1 MATTK
6 PFPIPVVA
14 FGPGSQPEED
24 ETLDYL
30 TMPKGMET
38 YRPPV
43 LPEPEEMA
51 TRHAA
56 HRALRETLAALDAVR
71 DGGPSRRVSLAGL
84 DGDDLALINQVMG
97 EGEVSAL
104 VSAAPG
110 SGRELRIQESVFAG
124 VWRVM
129 SFVADVMV
137 EDHLEVG
144 AIPLGLRTAAIEDV
158 ASRNAPP
165 LPDPLPSG
173 VMNSPMLLTEIE
185 DAWLQWQSGSP
196 PHVINL
202 TLLPMDVPDIS
213 FMDHQLGTGRVLILS
228 RGYGNCRITN
238 TRMPNCWRVVY
249 YNSQDLVILNTV
261 EVIDLP
267 EVACAAVVDL
277 QDSHERL
284 AEVLQWVEGVLDGS
298 PNDRTTELPA

>member
-1 MATTK
+1 MK

-24 ETLDYL
+24 ETLDYMS
-30 TMPKGMET
+30 MPQGMET

-43 LPEPEEMA
+43 LPEPEELA
-51 TRHAA
+51 ARAGA
-56 HRALRETLAALDAVR
+56 HRALRAVLQALDEVRHGGAVQRVDLHGLAA
-71 DGGPSRRVSLAGL
+71 
-84 DGDDLALINQVMG
+84 DDLALINQVMG
-97 EGEVSAL
+97 EGEVSAR
-104 VSAAPG
+104 VAAPAG
-110 SGRELRIQESVFAG
+110 GEAGCEWRIQESVFAG
-124 VWRVM
+124 VWRVLAFDGDALL
-129 SFVADVMV
+129 S
-137 EDHLEVG
+137 DHLEIG
-144 AIPLGLRTAAIEDV
+144 RIPAALGQAARDDV
-158 ASRNAPP
+158 LAQHAPP
-165 LPDPLPSG
+165 LPAPLPPG

-185 DAWLQWQSGSP
+185 DAWTTWRPGDA

-213 FMDHQLGTGRVLILS
+213 FMDHQLGTGRVLVLS

-267 EVACAAVVDL
+267 EVACAAEVDL
-277 QDSHERL
+277 HDSHERL
-284 AEVLQWVEGVLDGS
+284 GEVLQWVEGVLD
-298 PNDRTTELPA
+298 PVAAE

>member
-1 MATTK
+1 MK

-24 ETLDYL
+24 ETLDYMS
-30 TMPKGMET
+30 MPQGMET
-38 YRPPV
+38 YRPPI
-43 LPEPEEMA
+43 LPEPEELA
-51 TRHAA
+51 ARAGA
-56 HRALRETLAALDAVR
+56 HRALREVLQALEVVRHGGASQRVDLHGLLA
-71 DGGPSRRVSLAGL
+71 
-84 DGDDLALINQVMG
+84 DDLVLINQVMG
-97 EGEVSAL
+97 EGEVSAR
-104 VSAAPG
+104 VAAPASG
-110 SGRELRIQESVFAG
+110 EAGREWRIQESVFAG

-129 SFVADVMV
+129 EFEADALVS
-137 EDHLEVG
+137 DHLEVG
-144 AIPLGLRTAAIEDV
+144 RIPAGLMQAARDDV
-158 ASRNAPP
+158 AARHAPP
-165 LPDPLPSG
+165 LPAPLPPG

-185 DAWLQWQSGSP
+185 DAWLNWQPGDP

-213 FMDHQLGTGRVLILS
+213 FMDHQLGTGRVLVLS

-267 EVACAAVVDL
+267 EVACAADVDL
-277 QDSHERL
+277 HDSHERL
-284 AEVLQWVEGVLDGS
+284 GEVLQWVEGVLDLVAAAS
-298 PNDRTTELPA
+298 